1 MSNPVRPNAAP
12 GTPSGK
18 PAGKPAGRPAK
29 PSPKTPSK
37 TPVKSQKTEVYRADF
52 ENLDVVREFVSECA
66 HKCGLNASGTYAA
79 QLAVDEAF
87 SNIIEHAYGG
97 ESQEVIKCTCLI
109 TADSLV
115 IQLCDYGKP
124 FDPASIPD
132 PDLDVELEERDVG
145 GLGLYFIRQ
154 LMDEVEF
161 TFFREEDTGRRC
173 NVLRM
178 VKRKEK

>member
-1 MSNPVRPNAAP
+1 MSDPARPNAAS
-12 GTPSGK
+12 GIPSGN
-18 PAGKPAGRPAK
+18 PAK
-29 PSPKTPSK
+29 PSKKKPSK
-37 TPVKSQKTEVYRADF
+37 APVKSQKTEVYRANF
-52 ENLDVVREFVSECA
+52 ENLDNVREFISTA
-66 HKCGLNASGTYAA
+66 ARKCGLNASGIYAA

-109 TADSLV
+109 SADSLV
-115 IQLCDYGKP
+115 IQLCDFGKP
-124 FDPASIPD
+124 FNPASILD
-132 PDLDVELEERDVG
+132 PDLDAELEDRDVG